1 MSLKTD
7 YFDGATGLLTKIDDS
22 FDLGVAW
29 VVANTAAISTA
40 LKAKAALGVET
51 FSIGSIATT
60 DNLSN
65 MMANAADNF
74 IAKGYLAGVQ
84 KGLADQDLYYFNVA
98 PSLTGDT
105 TTAYVQLNFT
115 M

>member
-29 VVANTAAISTA
+29 VVTNTSAISTS
-40 LKAKAALGVET
+40 LKAFAAKGIKEFPV
-51 FSIGSIATT
+51 SIATT
-60 DNLSN
+60 DNLTN
-65 MMANAADNF
+65 MMYNSADND
-74 IAKGYLAGVQ
+74 IARGYLAGVQ
-84 KGLADQDLYYFNVA
+84 KGLADQDLYYFNVV